1 MEQKAAVEFEDGRA
15 VALAKVTRAFN
26 NQIEHRLRIAG

>member
-1 MEQKAAVEFEDGRA
+1 MKQKLAVEFEDGRA
-15 VALAKVTRAFN
+15 ITFTKVTRAFN